1 MKTRKQYTRGGND
14 SKTKRK
20 RRSSDKN
27 SDEKRH
33 KKGSSHSSKSSN
45 KSKNKQI
52 TDIVY
57 TEANLFDSS
66 SSLSEKSKSPKTPK
80 KEDMDLR
87 NHKCHAKIPE
97 SVSEFLQK
105 EIKNEFPNEITQ
117 NKIDQ
122 LIKMKF
128 QLLCDITN
136 EIVPPVI
143 ENLNI
148 NVKHTINQIL
158 GNHNYALKI
167 IKRLTDITGIK
178 LLTPMDYNFVN
189 TDLIFKQK
197 QHTKDIP
204 SEEMTKIIDYM
215 NNNETRHY
223 QPIVRELDKM
233 QINKIHA
240 FAIPIYIPEHINMV
254 IIHATSK
261 TAIIE
266 LFEPNGWVLS
276 DYLMH
281 IYQIIEYD
289 CREIVSKIYPGKR
302 IIFKHPLYLCYGQ
315 RPTCQSRLCDPE
327 IITQIRTHTG
337 SCTIFSMWYLFNRAL
352 YLKTES
358 ARQTYKTMDTI
369 IRKDPTYI
377 SKLVYSFLSLLSA
390 NHSDLVVSILVYANL
405 IDSQYTSF
413 LDIGKE
419 ILSRE
424 QKKSLYI
431 MSGKHNN
438 IKLYN
443 ALREHSGYKTI
454 FPGKHFNDFLRKPAD
469 STSFGGASGE
479 SKIPA
484 SL

>member
-1 MKTRKQYTRGGND
+1 MKTQKQYRHGGND

-20 RRSSDKN
+20 RSSSDKN
-27 SDEKRH
+27 SDKKRH
-33 KKGSSHSSKSSN
+33 KN
-45 KSKNKQI
+45 TQI
-52 TDIVY
+52 PEKVY
-57 TEANLFDSS
+57 TAENLFDSS
-66 SSLSEKSKSPKTPK
+66 SKSHSSEKSKSPKTPK

-87 NHKCHAKIPE
+87 NQKCHAKIPE
-97 SVSEFLQK
+97 SVPEFLQE
-105 EIKNEFPNEITQ
+105 EIKNEFSNEITQ
-117 NKIDQ
+117 DKIDQ
-122 LIKMKF
+122 LVKIKF

-148 NVKHTINQIL
+148 NVKYTINQIL

-178 LLTPMDYNFVN
+178 LLTPMNYNFVN
-189 TDLIFKQK
+189 TDLIFKQI
-197 QHTKDIP
+197 HNANDILHQ
-204 SEEMTKIIDYM
+204 EMPKIINYM
-215 NNNETRHY
+215 DNIETRHY
-223 QPIVRELDKM
+223 QPILRELDK
-233 QINKIHA
+233 IPIDEIKA
-240 FAIPIYIPEHINMV
+240 FAIPIYIPNHINMV
-254 IIHATSK
+254 IIHATAK

-266 LFEPNGWVLS
+266 LFEPNGWVQS

-281 IYQIIEYD
+281 IYQIIEHD
-289 CREIVSKIYPGKR
+289 CREIVKKIYPEKR
-302 IIFKHPLYLCYGQ
+302 IIFKHPLYLCHGQ
-315 RPTCQSRLCDPE
+315 RPTCQSRLCNPE
-327 IITQIRTHTG
+327 IMTQIGKHKG

-390 NHSDLVVSILVYANL
+390 NHSDLVFSILVYANL

-438 IKLYN
+438 ITLYN

-454 FPGKHFNDFLRKPAD
+454 FPGKQFNDFLRKPAV
-469 STSFGGASGE
+469 
-479 SKIPA
+479 